1 MAEIIEADETKD
13 VNKNSSLEEEARKF
27 KTLID
32 EANNK
37 GYTIVHLWEYRNLQS
52 LGHLS
57 LTISNE
63 TYISFWPNKNISS
76 WTVKNLTFWSNRYGM
91 PKKSSKENQTI
102 VEDIIDEERLPDKNF
117 FMDSIL

>member
-63 TYISFWPNKNISS
+63 TYISFWPNRKISS
-76 WTVKNLTFWSNRYGM
+76 WTVKNLIFWSNRYGM